1 MHLFQPQ
8 KCVHIYTCFRACIC
22 CVFPSAYFSI
32 SPALMTP
39 QSSLT
44 HSNLIPGRNP
54 GNILPSFSGAAALVH
69 VGFTLRVP
77 GNLQMHKGLPLG
89 FPCLS
94 QVLQREPLVIKN
106 IHGNIF
112 LKSIPMIATLTY
124 TVGEGLEVDSST
136 R

>member
-54 GNILPSFSGAAALVH
+54 GNILPSFFWCSCFGTCWLHSEGTWELADAQRAASGLS
-69 VGFTLRVP
+69 LPKP
-77 GNLQMHKGLPLG
+77 GSPEGATCHKKHPWQYFFKIHPYDSNINLHRRRGTG
-89 FPCLS
+89 S
-94 QVLQREPLVIKN
+94 
-106 IHGNIF
+106 
-112 LKSIPMIATLTY
+112 
-124 TVGEGLEVDSST
+124 
-136 R
+136 